1 MTEGLVMQMKRSA
14 LAAAGLMAML
24 VSAQAQAEIRI
35 ATASPLTGRLGWLGE
50 QYQRGAE
57 LAVED
62 LNARGGVLGQP
73 VELIAGDTFGDP
85 EQAIALAKA
94 LIARQVVFV
103 AGPAASEAAIA
114 AAPVLE
120 EAKIIAIS
128 PSASNPKLTE
138 SGWRNVFRVFGRDDR
153 QGGVAAAY
161 LADHWAD
168 RPIAILDDGTV
179 YGQGLAAETKKH
191 LNARGITEAL
201 YRAYE
206 PGGADY
212 FDLIDEMRAAGIEV
226 AYVGGRSTEVGLM
239 ARGSGSQGYDLQ
251 LVSGD
256 AIGTLEF
263 WLMSGPAGEGT
274 LFTSGPDARTLP
286 AAASLVRRW
295 REVAYEPENYTL
307 YTYAAVQVWA
317 QAVEKAG
324 SLDYE
329 AVLESL
335 HRHKFDTVLGK
346 LRFDNKGDVKGFE
359 PFVWYV
365 WRDGEYVPAK
375 ID

>member
-1 MTEGLVMQMKRSA
+1 MTQGLKQMKRSA

-35 ATASPLTGRLGWLGE
+35 ATASPLTGRQGWLGE

-73 VELIAGDTFGDP
+73 VELLAGDTFGDP

-103 AGPAASEAAIA
+103 AGPGTSGAAIA

-191 LNARGITEAL
+191 MNARGITEAL
-201 YRAYE
+201 SRAYE

-212 FDLIDEMRAAGIEV
+212 FDLIDEMRGAGIAV

-274 LFTSGPDARTLP
+274 LFTSGPDARTIP

-295 REVAYEPENYTL
+295 REVGYEPENYTL

-329 AVLESL
+329 AVLDSL
-335 HRHKFDTVLGK
+335 HRHEFDTVLGK
-346 LRFDNKGDVKGFE
+346 LHFDNKGDVKGFE